1 MLTRNLELNYIC
13 VHPDHHRQG
22 IANML
27 LQSGIDAANKLSLGV
42 FAIADNKETFDLL
55 SKHEFKIV
63 DDFVFDLKEW
73 GLEGTRRDWM
83 FVKHSSKK

>member
-1 MLTRNLELNYIC
+1 
-13 VHPDHHRQG
+13 
-22 IANML
+22 ML